1 MRAPSFAQLPTV
13 RRLIHVDF
21 DVLDPRTG
29 AGTRSRIPVEVDVHE
44 DRHGVSPPDG
54 VYADAGRGRNRLV
67 TYCRVGD
74 TGFAPLPDAALGN
87 CPDIVLEDPDP
98 GRQLARL
105 KFSGQYAL
113 PRRFDDV
120 LSSDRR
126 LHAATG
132 RRIENY
138 WSVPDETFEEVE
150 RSGREVVDREERVAA
165 IREAAARCF
174 LIRRNMGLCMA
185 AVQPVWGAFERGG
198 QPFVQ
203 LHILAPGR
211 RQHDVFGLL
220 RKDEATAFAR
230 GFGAP
235 EPIVS
240 GRIVEMPS
248 EPETR
253 DDPAIVLAGEQAWI
267 VRVLREAVTALPAEG
282 VAFWHDCAQGP
293 DAVKGYGSAADMLRL
308 VDRIEAALH
317 DRPGT
322 AANWRAETRRLRR
335 RLAFEA
341 GLAPTPIDGG
351 PRP

>member
-13 RRLIHVDF
+13 RHRIHVDF
-21 DVLDPRTG
+21 DVLNPRTG

-132 RRIENY
+132 RRI
-138 WSVPDETFEEVE
+138 
-150 RSGREVVDREERVAA
+150 RSPSMYVNPNVTVAA
-165 IREAAARCF
+165 IPTVTMTAMDSDGISAMVSNTKMMPPMIHRIRCT
-174 LIRRNMGLCMA
+174 MA
-185 AVQPVWGAFERGG
+185 
-198 QPFVQ
+198 
-203 LHILAPGR
+203 
-211 RQHDVFGLL
+211 
-220 RKDEATAFAR
+220 
-230 GFGAP
+230 
-235 EPIVS
+235 
-240 GRIVEMPS
+240 
-248 EPETR
+248 
-253 DDPAIVLAGEQAWI
+253 
-267 VRVLREAVTALPAEG
+267 
-282 VAFWHDCAQGP
+282 
-293 DAVKGYGSAADMLRL
+293 
-308 VDRIEAALH
+308 
-317 DRPGT
+317 
-322 AANWRAETRRLRR
+322 
-335 RLAFEA
+335 
-341 GLAPTPIDGG
+341 
-351 PRP
+351 

>member
-13 RRLIHVDF
+13 RRRIQVEF

-29 AGTRSRIPVEVDVHE
+29 SGTRSRIPVEVDVPE

-74 TGFAPLPDAALGN
+74 VSFAPLHDAAVGN

-98 GRQLARL
+98 GRQLEQL
-105 KFSGQYAL
+105 KFTGRYAL

-120 LSSDRR
+120 FSFEGRI
-126 LHAATG
+126 HAATG
-132 RRIENY
+132 RRIENR
-138 WSVPDETFEEVE
+138 WSIPTETFEEIE
-150 RSGREVVDREERVAA
+150 RSGREVVDREARVAA
-165 IREAAARCF
+165 VREAASRCF
-174 LIRRNMGLCMA
+174 LVRRNMGLCMA
-185 AVQPVWGAFERGG
+185 AEQPVWGAFERGG

-203 LHILAPGR
+203 LHILSPDR
-211 RQHDVFGLL
+211 RRHDVFGLL
-220 RKDEATAFAR
+220 RREEATAFAR
-230 GFGAP
+230 GLGDP

-248 EPETR
+248 EPQAGDEL
-253 DDPAIVLAGEQAWI
+253 AAVLAGEHHWI
-267 VRVLREAVTALPAEG
+267 ARVLRDAVCTLPAEA
-282 VAFWHDCAQGP
+282 VAFWHDCSQGP
-293 DAVKGYGSAADMLRL
+293 AAVRGYGSAADMLGL

-317 DRPGT
+317 DQPGT
-322 AANWRAETRRLRR
+322 AANWRAETRCLRR

-341 GLAPTPIDGG
+341 GIAPAPVDGG